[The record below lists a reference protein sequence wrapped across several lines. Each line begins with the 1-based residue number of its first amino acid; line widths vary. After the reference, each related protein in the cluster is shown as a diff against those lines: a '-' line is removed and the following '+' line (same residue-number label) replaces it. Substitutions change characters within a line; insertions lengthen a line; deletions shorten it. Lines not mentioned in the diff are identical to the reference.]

1 MVLLQEVSLLARF
14 SHSQAPETLTPGH
27 KAHICR
33 LLPQEQ
39 LATMAEQLATMVEQ
53 LAITAEQLAIMELQA
68 AQLHSR
74 VVLRPSNIITSTSL
88 HSSKVRQRVSSMVNL
103 DNIPIHRIN

>member
-39 LATMAEQLATMVEQ
+39 LATMAEQLAT
-53 LAITAEQLAIMELQA
+53 TAEPLAIMALQA

>member
-1 MVLLQEVSLLARF
+1 MVPLQAVNLLAQF
-14 SHSQAPETLTPGH
+14 SHSQAPETLTRGH

-33 LLPQEQ
+33 LLPQ
-39 LATMAEQLATMVEQ
+39 EQ

-88 HSSKVRQRVSSMVNL
+88 HSSKVRQPVSSMVNL
-103 DNIPIHRIN
+103 DNTPIHRIN